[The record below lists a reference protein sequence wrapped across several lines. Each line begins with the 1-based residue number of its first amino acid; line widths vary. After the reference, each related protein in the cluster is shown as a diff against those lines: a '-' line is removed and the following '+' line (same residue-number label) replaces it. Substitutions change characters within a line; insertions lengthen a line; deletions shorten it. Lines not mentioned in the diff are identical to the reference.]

1 MMPCT
6 QTFPIDSSR
15 NTRFRCTDASASV
28 QGEVYKARDVRLDRT
43 VAIKVLPAHLSENV
57 QLRQRFEQEARAV
70 SSLNHP
76 NICTLH
82 DIGRAEG
89 IDFMVM
95 EYIEGE
101 TLAERIARGAIPL
114 EEAIEIGLRVADA
127 LDKAHRNEIV
137 HRDVKPGNIILTK
150 SGPKLLDF
158 GLAKRGV
165 NASGESDASAVTEQ
179 KPLTEEGAILGTFQY
194 MAPEQVEGL
203 DTDART
209 DIFALGALLYEMLT
223 GRKAFEGKSQA
234 SLISAILSSE
244 PRPIAE
250 LRPMTPIRVGR
261 IVRRCLAKDP
271 DNRWQS
277 ARDIV
282 LELSSLN
289 DDIDAPPPIATASR
303 VGERFLWALALL
315 AAVSAGVLLRGSGV
329 AETTRLSV
337 SLPAGHQ
344 LMSGGG
350 GFGLLASFDISPDG
364 RNIVYAEGS
373 ELASQLYLRR
383 VGDFEAV
390 AIPGTEGATMPFFS
404 PDGKWVVYRGRGLMK
419 VALAGGVPAKI
430 LDSYIGRGASWG
442 LDGTIVVGGS
452 QLTRVS
458 EDGGV
463 PEPIVEAEPD
473 SVFNW
478 PQILPGNME
487 VLVTLARR
495 DRDRVVV
502 VSLETGAVRTV
513 LEGYTSARYVSSGHL
528 IVRDPGTENLL
539 AVRFDL
545 ASLEADGAPVLVVEN
560 VYASPRSGIA
570 QFAVSDT
577 GTLVYAPAGQ
587 GGHALVWVD
596 REGRASE
603 AWESERGHHTHPRVS
618 PDGQRLAVDYVTDGY
633 RDIWVYDLSRGSRT
647 RLTSV
652 GSGGPGN
659 RLPGWMPDGKRVS
672 FFFASPDGASG
683 LYTRAADGGDEA
695 EMILAGS
702 GLFPLYWSPDG
713 STLLFLQQQASGG
726 VDVLTLSD
734 GADPVPFLSSPF
746 NELAP
751 SFSPD
756 GRYVAY
762 GSDESS
768 RREVYVQPCP
778 AGGQKWTISTDGG
791 HEPLWSQDGH
801 ELFYRNGHRMMVVD
815 VRLSPAF
822 EAGRPR
828 LLFEEAYATDASHQA
843 YDIAPDGQR
852 FLMIQDND
860 AERTQLN
867 VVINW
872 FEELKTNV
880 ASP

>member
-1 MMPCT
+1 MALEAGT
-6 QTFPIDSSR
+6 RLGDYEILSPIG
-15 NTRFRCTDASASV
+15 AGGM
-28 QGEVYKARDVRLDRT
+28 GEVYKARDVRLDRT

-82 DIGRAEG
+82 DIGRAQG

-127 LDKAHRNEIV
+127 IDKAHRNEIV

-390 AIPGTEGATMPFFS
+390 AIPGTKKVRRCRFS
-404 PDGKWVVYRGRGLMK
+404 RRTANG
-419 VALAGGVPAKI
+419 
-430 LDSYIGRGASWG
+430 SSIG
-442 LDGTIVVGGS
+442 
-452 QLTRVS
+452 
-458 EDGGV
+458 
-463 PEPIVEAEPD
+463 
-473 SVFNW
+473 
-478 PQILPGNME
+478 
-487 VLVTLARR
+487 
-495 DRDRVVV
+495 
-502 VSLETGAVRTV
+502 
-513 LEGYTSARYVSSGHL
+513 
-528 IVRDPGTENLL
+528 
-539 AVRFDL
+539 
-545 ASLEADGAPVLVVEN
+545 
-560 VYASPRSGIA
+560 
-570 QFAVSDT
+570 
-577 GTLVYAPAGQ
+577 
-587 GGHALVWVD
+587 
-596 REGRASE
+596 
-603 AWESERGHHTHPRVS
+603 
-618 PDGQRLAVDYVTDGY
+618 
-633 RDIWVYDLSRGSRT
+633 
-647 RLTSV
+647 
-652 GSGGPGN
+652 
-659 RLPGWMPDGKRVS
+659 
-672 FFFASPDGASG
+672 
-683 LYTRAADGGDEA
+683 TRAA
-695 EMILAGS
+695 
-702 GLFPLYWSPDG
+702 
-713 STLLFLQQQASGG
+713 
-726 VDVLTLSD
+726 V
-734 GADPVPFLSSPF
+734 
-746 NELAP
+746 
-751 SFSPD
+751 
-756 GRYVAY
+756 
-762 GSDESS
+762 
-768 RREVYVQPCP
+768 C
-778 AGGQKWTISTDGG
+778 
-791 HEPLWSQDGH
+791 
-801 ELFYRNGHRMMVVD
+801 
-815 VRLSPAF
+815 
-822 EAGRPR
+822 
-828 LLFEEAYATDASHQA
+828 
-843 YDIAPDGQR
+843 
-852 FLMIQDND
+852 
-860 AERTQLN
+860 
-867 VVINW
+867 
-872 FEELKTNV
+872 
-880 ASP
+880 

>member
-1 MMPCT
+1 MALEAGT
-6 QTFPIDSSR
+6 RLGDYEILSPIG
-15 NTRFRCTDASASV
+15 AGGM
-28 QGEVYKARDVRLDRT
+28 GEVYKARDVRLDRT

-82 DIGRAEG
+82 DIGRAQG

-404 PDGKWVVYRGRGLMK
+404 PDGKWVVYRDPGRGLLK

-430 LDSYIGRGASWG
+430 LDSFIGRGASWG
-442 LDGTIVVGGS
+442 SDGTIVVVVGS
-452 QLTRVS
+452 TQLTRVS

-473 SVFNW
+473 SVFYS

-502 VSLETGAVRTV
+502 VSLETGAVHTV
-513 LEGYTSARYVSSGHL
+513 LEGYRGARYVSSGHL
-528 IVRDPGTENLL
+528 IVSDPGTENLL

-545 ASLEADGAPVLVVEN
+545 GRLEAHGAPVVVVEN

-570 QFAVSDT
+570 QFAVSET
-577 GTLVYAPAGQ
+577 GTLVYAPSAQ

-596 REGRASE
+596 REGHATE
-603 AWESERGHHTHPRVS
+603 AWEPERGHHTHPRVS
-618 PDGQRLAVDYVTDGY
+618 PDGQRLAVDYFADGY

-652 GSGGPGN
+652 GGAESSGPGT
-659 RLPGWMPDGKRVS
+659 RLPGWMPGGKRVS

-683 LYTRAADGGDEA
+683 LYTRAADGSDEA
-695 EMILAGS
+695 ESSLAGS
-702 GLFPLYWSPDG
+702 GLYPLSWSPDG
-713 STLLFLQQQASGG
+713 STLLFSESQASRGN
-726 VDVLTLSD
+726 DILTLSD
-734 GADPVPFLSSPF
+734 GGDPTPFLSSPF
-746 NELAP
+746 NEVAP
-751 SFSPD
+751 IFSPN
-756 GRYVAY
+756 GRYIAY
-762 GSDESS
+762 GSDESG
-768 RREVYVQPCP
+768 RQEVYVQPYP
-778 AGGQKWTISTDGG
+778 AGDQKWTISTDGG
-791 HEPLWSQDGH
+791 QEPLWSRDGR
-801 ELFYRNGHRMMVVD
+801 ELFYRTGYRMMVVD
-815 VRLSPAF
+815 VRLSPGF

-828 LLFEEAYATDASHQA
+828 LLFEEAYPTDASHRA

-860 AERTQLN
+860 ADRT
-867 VVINW
+867 
-872 FEELKTNV
+872 
-880 ASP
+880 